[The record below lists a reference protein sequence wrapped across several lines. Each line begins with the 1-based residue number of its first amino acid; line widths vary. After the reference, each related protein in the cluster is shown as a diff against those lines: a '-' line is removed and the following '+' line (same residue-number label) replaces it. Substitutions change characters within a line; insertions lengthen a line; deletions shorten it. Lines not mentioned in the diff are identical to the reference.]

1 MWGGGSGSGSYA
13 NDWGGRYDNYQV
25 LINGQTFSVTQNLR
39 NALKFLGRR
48 TAGRDRRF
56 WTDAICINQTDVNE
70 KSSQIRMMPHIY
82 SAPRRFWSGWGALVL
97 KPNYGTSN
105 SLASCRSTRKFLS
118 ELGESSTVE
127 LTDYLPPGDQRPSSW

>member
-39 NALKFLGRR
+39 NAHQFLGRR
-48 TAGRDRRF
+48 TAGQGRRF

-70 KSSQIRMMPHIY
+70 KSSQIRMMSHIY
-82 SAPRRFWSGWGALVL
+82 FRAQTVLVWLGRFSAEAPHTTTVLLIVLLHVEVLV
-97 KPNYGTSN
+97 S
-105 SLASCRSTRKFLS
+105 F
-118 ELGESSTVE
+118 
-127 LTDYLPPGDQRPSSW
+127 